1 MSAPAKLTAAAL
13 LLPLLAG
20 IALADEDARPGAGR
34 GELYLKVSTG
44 LGLTRDSDLEI
55 RQADPAGN
63 TGLTFFDVS
72 WEDNSLSGPSARYTT
87 VRVGYFFK
95 EKPWLGLAVEFMHF
109 KVFAEVDRM
118 VRVQGTNVGV
128 PIDTSQPMSAIV
140 ERYVIGNGVNFIPVT
155 VIARK
160 RLKQSER
167 FPHGRLQP
175 YGGFGLGPTLLYTQ
189 STVNGKRRGGPYELG
204 SVGIQA
210 LGGLQFHL
218 SRSWDLFAEYKYTF
232 TQANGSI
239 DDGSSRTDLFTD
251 HFTAGVGVH
260 F

>member
-1 MSAPAKLTAAAL
+1 
-13 LLPLLAG
+13 
-20 IALADEDARPGAGR
+20 
-34 GELYLKVSTG
+34 
-44 LGLTRDSDLEI
+44 
-55 RQADPAGN
+55 
-63 TGLTFFDVS
+63 
-72 WEDNSLSGPSARYTT
+72 
-87 VRVGYFFK
+87 
-95 EKPWLGLAVEFMHF
+95 
-109 KVFAEVDRM
+109 
-118 VRVQGTNVGV
+118 
-128 PIDTSQPMSAIV
+128 MSAIV
-140 ERYVIGNGVNFIPVT
+140 ERYIIGNGVNFIPVT
-155 VIARK
+155 VVARK

-175 YGGFGLGPTLLYTQ
+175 YAGFGLGPTLLYTQ

-251 HFTAGVGVH
+251 HFTAGVGLH